1 MRPRRAITTRT
12 MSRTRTT
19 VPTPMYMTSPL
30 ICGRC
35 VAAPNLLRF
44 QIPATR
50 SPKTPHVAD
59 IVRGVF
65 AVVSERDIQC
75 ASVSRTEYLERRG
88 SSLGP
93 KRREG
98 VILKGVRSVGR
109 LVAIATAVVAV
120 GGLGVAVA
128 SPGAPSSNAKH
139 PGRGVGEFGMTAA
152 NYEGVSRPFTYS
164 KGFYCDTGVSA
175 SATSGCEAGANF
187 NSPPPAAGHFDP
199 LYITVPLGFTEPMNM
214 LQRPT
219 ARVRRP
225 PRHDRHDAARAGAEA
240 SPTRGGC
247 RPISDVQASGPS
259 DRSLQSRGT
268 GE

>member
-12 MSRTRTT
+12 MRRMRTT
-19 VPTPMYMTSPL
+19 VPAPMYMTSPL
-30 ICGRC
+30 TWWPLHRSPNC
-35 VAAPNLLRF
+35 VAVSN
-44 QIPATR
+44 TR
-50 SPKTPHVAD
+50 SVLVQTPHFAD
-59 IVRGVF
+59 KSSGAYSLATF
-65 AVVSERDIQC
+65 DA
-75 ASVSRTEYLERRG
+75 
-88 SSLGP
+88 SLGLVVTAWRGGAP
-93 KRREG
+93 HLVPRREG
-98 VILKGVRSVGR
+98 VILRGVRSVGR